1 MHGGETITVKI
12 GTMTYQLKADKDA
25 AYIMETAA
33 IADELVRLAD
43 KQYPGINQST
53 KTVLALLNAIDQM
66 RLASA
71 AKNTAEADA
80 DDAIALRDEA
90 KAEYMRLAEQLWELK
105 KDLLYYKNLCDVY
118 ERRLAELGVSQL
130 PESSS
135 RSKHRLDDLQRTF
148 DEMETET

>member
-1 MHGGETITVKI
+1 MNGSETITVKI

-43 KQYPGINQST
+43 KQYPSTNQTT
-53 KTVLALLNAIDQM
+53 KTVLALLNAIDQL
-66 RLASA
+66 RLASHDR
-71 AKNTAEADA
+71 KMAEADA

-105 KDLLYYKNLCDVY
+105 KDLLYYKNLCEVY
-118 ERRLAELGVSQL
+118 ERRLAEAGVTQL
-130 PESSS
+130 PEGGT
-135 RSKHRLDDLQRTF
+135 RGKYRLDDLQRTF
-148 DEMETET
+148 DEMETND